1 MRFFIFSLFQDAFKT
16 IEKEEKEMSNGA
28 FVQESRG
35 GDRKEVKPKEKIYLE
50 KPP

>member
-1 MRFFIFSLFQDAFKT
+1 
-16 IEKEEKEMSNGA
+16 MSNGA

-35 GDRKEVKPKEKIYLE
+35 GNRKEVKPKEKIYLE